1 MFLYLFMNVLHI
13 CMTWDILNVITIL
26 EESILRYITEESN
39 YNINKLY
46 TNFYDIYV
54 FVFILYK

>member
-1 MFLYLFMNVLHI
+1 MFLYLFMNVLHT
-13 CMTWDILNVITIL
+13 CMTWEIPNVITIL